1 MADKRIFDTQK
12 LREEGKDIK
21 SYAGKMFQELKN
33 VESEMNAST
42 KCFDSPAGED
52 LRKNFKKSSAK
63 FEEFKKLMEDYGT
76 YLEELADQK
85 ERLDQGLAGV
95 ATQIPQL

>member
-33 VESEMNAST
+33 VESEMNSST
-42 KCFDSPAGED
+42 KSFDSPAGED
-52 LRKNFKKSSAK
+52 LRANFKKSAAK
-63 FEEFKKLMEDYGT
+63 FEEFKKLMEDYGI
-76 YLEELADQK
+76 YLEKLADQK
-85 ERLDQGLAGV
+85 EKLEQGLSSV
-95 ATQIPQL
+95 AVDIPQL